1 MFRVFVGEKGNERGH
16 LVGNYDTIRG
26 AKIMAG
32 KARKEYGGGGWSV
45 IEDTV
50 SGDRIVVED

>member
-1 MFRVFVGEKGNERGH
+1 MFRVFVGEKGNEKGNH
-16 LVGNYDTIRG
+16 VGNYDFIRG

-32 KARKEYGGGGWSV
+32 KARKAYNGDGWSV

-50 SGDRIVVED
+50 SGYRIVVED